1 LTIDAYLVAASI
13 GRNESQ
19 AFDLCFKFLQQF
31 ICQAHGLVG
40 IVSDRTVSDLD
51 LHHGGISSGSTPKI
65 ILLLTQIRRIDFL
78 PVGRPQLA
86 SLTPVIFQESIEYA
100 QREQTD
106 LMVAEPLTHGY
117 LTCIII
123 LQIIPIWD
131 IIEAKHGTARQP
143 ARF

>member
-1 LTIDAYLVAASI
+1 MSIDTYLVAASS
-13 GRNESQ
+13 RWNESQ

-40 IVSDRTVSDLD
+40 IVSNCAVSDLD
-51 LHHGGISSGSTPKI
+51 LHHGGISSLKYSKNYTASY
-65 ILLLTQIRRIDFL
+65 QIRRIDFL
-78 PVGRPQLA
+78 PILRPCLT
-86 SLTPVIFQESIEYA
+86 SLTSAIVQGPMDFA
-100 QREQTD
+100 RREQTD

-131 IIEAKHGTARQP
+131 ITEAKHGTARQP